1 MKILESQLRK
11 IIRQQ
16 LNEMSDPTTIAAR
29 KGLALFVT
37 GDERAL
43 EVMIYAP
50 QIFVEAI
57 KDKRSL
63 YNDKIF
69 NLFYLFYES
78 LQAHVDVYHAEN
90 TNNISSVIRSSV
102 SKELSKT
109 GPAAYD
115 CAMWIGQDEEYKH
128 IEKTPNG
135 FAEEPPGGLTP
146 DRLSVSSSAEK
157 VWGVYNRRP
166 DVDSFKLDNMKN
178 PETDN
183 LWDDSTFHK
192 EKDALN
198 HTYVLKKE
206 PAGYQQL
213 KKNHIEFLRFLRNPG
228 DNANK
233 SVAKA
238 IDFNFSSYMKAAGQH
253 LFYTRYGVSEED

>member
-1 MKILESQLRK
+1 MKIAESTLRK

-37 GDERAL
+37 GDELAL

-57 KDKRSL
+57 KDKRPL
-63 YNDKIF
+63 YNNEISE
-69 NLFYLFYES
+69 LFYES
-78 LQAHVDVYHAEN
+78 LQASVDVYHAEN
-90 TNNISSVIRSSV
+90 TNNISSVIRSSA

-115 CAMWIGQDEEYKH
+115 CAMWVGQDEEYKH

-146 DRLSVSSSAEK
+146 DRMSVSSAAEK

-166 DVDSFKLDNMKN
+166 DVDSFKLDDMKN

-183 LWDDSTFHK
+183 LWDDSMFHK
-192 EKDALN
+192 EKDILN

-233 SVAKA
+233 SLAKT
-238 IDFNFSSYMKAAGQH
+238 IDFNFSSYMKAAGQN
-253 LFYTRYGVSEED
+253 LFYMRYDVSEED